1 MSARE
6 YLNETGLAS
15 LWAKI
20 VNKINA
26 LGDLCVKKAGDT
38 MTGALYMHNTR
49 VVCNATSF
57 DQGTLPASDRTYTF
71 GTLRDKNNNNVMKFG
86 VNHKSTTGNIEAT
99 VSTTK
104 LKSGVST
111 VNEFTIGVDENSNKY
126 EKVEGRLIVP
136 SVGGMWVQGRDATK
150 NAINIDG
157 QANNGQSY
165 DGILWTKCYNGNI
178 INVGRITN
186 ELDIAYIESGQT
198 DNALR
203 KYIKFAPAEDKVKF
217 GTSGADKSY
226 INLSNGGFYG
236 NWNGTTDDH
245 NTNNT
250 TDTWVPVYNG
260 SKMQH
265 RVMSAQLNTY
275 ITGDGYSG
283 CCSAKNCDTVTYIKC
298 IRIGQ
303 LVICNFAL
311 AFNSERTGEV
321 AWVALNSNFR
331 PARTLYFNVNIA
343 GNSAA
348 NTNESAHRM
357 YIYPDGTL
365 KMWIDNTNAKVTQ
378 TFGEI
383 SFCTF

>member
-1 MSARE
+1 MADISHIKGPDNTSYDIKDSDCRD
-6 YLNETGLAS
+6 
-15 LWAKI
+15 I
-20 VNKINA
+20 IA
-26 LGDLCVKKAGDT
+26 LP
-38 MTGALYMHNTR
+38 YN
-49 VVCNATSF
+49 
-57 DQGTLPASDRTYTF
+57 
-71 GTLRDKNNNNVMKFG
+71 
-86 VNHKSTTGNIEAT
+86 
-99 VSTTK
+99 
-104 LKSGVST
+104 SG
-111 VNEFTIGVDENSNKY
+111 NKY
-126 EKVEGRLIVP
+126 VVYDYCI
-136 SVGGMWVQGRDATK
+136 
-150 NAINIDG
+150 
-157 QANNGQSY
+157 Y
-165 DGILWTKCYNGNI
+165 DGILRQCKADTPSPAGAFDSSKWKNI
-178 INVGRITN
+178 IVTDYLNTLRNGINTAMQNAVLKVGSDMSGTLNHTKTSGPCFKTNDRSVSWVQGASGNAALYCDKKYNENHWYPAVCLKTKGGSAWQIGNYDGDELRFVRVTKANIDSGTN
-186 ELDIAYIESGQT
+186 ETAVNIQIDANGKFTGTAQ
-198 DNALR
+198 NA
-203 KYIKFAPAEDKVKF
+203 I
-217 GTSGADKSY
+217 T
-226 INLSNGGFYG
+226 
-236 NWNGTTDDH
+236 WNGVTDDH

-250 TDTWVPVYNG
+250 TDTWIPVYNG
-260 SKMQH
+260 SKVQH
-265 RVMSAQLNTY
+265 RVISAQLNTY

-283 CCSAKNCDTVTYIKC
+283 CCSAKNCDTITYIKC

>member
-38 MTGALYMHNTR
+38 MTGILYMKDTR
-49 VVCNATSF
+49 IVRSSTSF
-57 DQGTLPASDRTYTF
+57 DQASPPNTNRVYAFGYLTDKDGNVVTRLTATHESTGGIKTILSASRLKAGT
-71 GTLRDKNNNNVMKFG
+71 
-86 VNHKSTTGNIEAT
+86 TTT
-99 VSTTK
+99 
-104 LKSGVST
+104 
-111 VNEFTIGVDENSNKY
+111 NEFSIGVDENSNKY
-126 EKVEGRLIVP
+126 EKVDGRLIVP
-136 SVGGMWVQGRDATK
+136 SVGGSWVQGRDATK

-157 QANNGQSY
+157 QANNGQTY

-178 INVGRITN
+178 INIGRITN

-217 GTSGADKSY
+217 GTTGADKSY

-236 NWNGTTDDH
+236 NWNGVTDDH
-245 NTNNT
+245 STNNT
-250 TDTWVPVYNG
+250 TDTWVPVYSG

-265 RVMSAQLNTY
+265 RVLSAQLNTY

-343 GNSAA
+343 GNSTA

-365 KMWIDNTNAKVTQ
+365 KMWIDNSNAKVTQ